1 MSQGARETN
10 RVTPLDVEYYQFCR
24 EQLRPYFGRVMWAS
38 QGLPLR
44 HVVMQELVRLEA
56 SRQGAGPFHI
66 LEVGSWAGGSAITWA
81 EALTRHHRADGRV
94 VCVDPWKPYFDVKK
108 RPDAAVYRE
117 MSDALANDTIY
128 ELFLHNITTAGHAG
142 LVLPLRGAATAML
155 PALPRNYF
163 DLVFVDGDHSYAA
176 VLADI
181 QAAGGLIKDGGVLCG
196 DDLERQSFEIDQ
208 AYARTQIESDYIR
221 DPRSGHEYHPGV
233 TLAVGELFGEV
244 SQVAGCW
251 AVRKRGTGWE
261 RFDMSPARCSEDRI
275 PAHLIRRD
283 PTVDQEFQ
291 RWREQRSRPA
301 SVAVPRGAERGE
313 QVRTASAVS
322 RASVAAPRQRAL
334 LIQLDFQTW
343 ATARPWTYSAAFGV
357 QEGLRANGVECVTVP
372 AIAENAC
379 STPASWVYH
388 ARKALAGQHFDQV
401 WLWLIHT
408 PLDQATLEWVAQL
421 APVRVGVLMES
432 LRYDADDYSW
442 APQLKGRAAHLEAQ
456 LPYLTHVL
464 APDEQDAAELRTRGF
479 ANVLWWPP
487 MVPERFI
494 VTPAGAPT
502 QPQAV
507 FHGTPYGRRQHWVS
521 EPSLSRRLQYAKG
534 AQPPTNNQQLFDQLQ
549 QVAAQYLA
557 EGHAVTDEAIRE
569 YAQSLQQIRLAEFNE
584 WMGHLAQWPAI
595 VNLPSLAKFYGGRVI
610 EAMAAGRPVIS
621 WDIPGHPKNRGLFEP
636 EKDILLFPQD
646 APEALAGQID
656 RILHDRALAESL
668 AQRAQGK
675 IKRYHTAERRLQG
688 TLEWIRTG
696 QTPDYGLSEQANSP
710 SAAQTTVPAP
720 AAQSSP
726 SATGLPTADPI
737 SHPSAKVSMDQNA
750 FYVDLFVNKPAW
762 STPEPNADEAARWS
776 KIASFLEHVVRQT
789 RRETPGRTLRILDVG
804 CGRGWLTNLATV
816 YGTCEGIEPVAGVVE
831 HARRMFPHIRF
842 EAGTPETVLAR
853 PDFMPFDIVL
863 CSEVIEHVP
872 HPEKPG
878 FVSQLAQLLTSE
890 GYLILT
896 TPRGDVWEEWRRIA
910 PPNQP
915 VEDWVTEQ
923 QLGQLLADGGFH
935 HLGLERIPI
944 EVPSLRY
951 FPAATA
957 HDYRTK
963 TLMPIYQVWACRRT
977 AATGTHPVPFTR
989 RPMVS
994 VIVPTH
1000 NRPDRL
1006 RMALESLNS
1015 QQYQD
1020 FEVIVVNDGTTP
1032 VESVVAEMN
1041 CAGRT
1046 TLVNHDRNRGLAG
1059 ARNTGLRHATGTYVA
1074 YLDDDD
1080 RFLSDHLGTL
1090 VAFLERGTHQV
1101 AYTDA
1106 WRVTEQEAG
1115 AEATVLRRDRPYS
1128 YEFDAQRLLVH
1139 NYIPVLCLMH
1149 RRSCLDEVGLFDE
1162 SLFVHED
1169 WDLWIRLATVYPF
1182 AHIAQTTAEYT
1193 WRTDGSSMTSHD
1205 HDAFCRTTD
1214 IIYRKYFPYVAAQ
1227 PTMLEAQRH
1236 HLAGLKGRAKKPSYA
1251 CSIVIPVWNNAALT
1265 RQCLTALAEV
1275 TDDVT
1280 YEVILVDNG
1289 STDGVQDFLRTLGGD
1304 VQVIRNEENLG
1315 FAKACNQ
1322 GARAARGEFLV
1333 FLNNDTIPL
1342 KGWLSALVEDIRAHA
1357 DVAVV
1362 GSKLLFEDGSIQHAG
1377 VAFSRECLMPYH
1389 MYRGGRAEAACAN
1402 RRRELQCVTAACMLV
1417 RRRVFEQVDGFDEG
1431 YRNGFEDVDLCL
1443 KIRKQ
1448 AWKIVYQPKSVLY
1461 HLESKTPGRKIHEL
1475 DNSQRLRERWGDCW
1489 WLTDEDLLHFE
1500 DGYALHTHV
1509 TDGMLSYRLQ
1519 LIVDP
1524 EIKAQR
1530 EILADVQRAAHR
1542 QDITAVSAFLA
1553 RVDEWPADPWILR
1566 WGVLVCLGV
1575 AQPQLAI
1582 PFWRRILTFE
1592 EDAYARIGLAK
1603 QALETGA
1610 FDEADFHLTALLQQ
1624 DPSHGEGWLLR
1635 GIVAMQRNAYQQAE
1649 EAFERAKLSGAD
1661 SRKASLGIVM
1671 AAMGA
1676 GRAEA
1681 AWSQLMT
1688 LCANEPDDEECM
1700 HWLLRCGTMLQRW
1713 EAVASRLAAFVA
1725 RNPGNVAMRFAL
1737 AGVLLRSGRRGDAQ
1751 REFER
1756 LRALSPTFEG
1766 MDELAR
1772 QLAEAEGQLV
1782 PDHAA

>member
-1 MSQGARETN
+1 MSQGANEAN
-10 RVTPLDVEYYQFCR
+10 QVTSLDVEYYQFCR
-24 EQLRPYFGRVMWAS
+24 EQQRPYFGRVMWAS

-81 EALTRHHRADGRV
+81 EALTRHHHANGRV
-94 VCVDPWKPYFDVKK
+94 VCIDPWKPYFDVTK

-117 MSDALANDTIY
+117 MSEALAKDTIY

-181 QAAGGLIKDGGVLCG
+181 RAAGAVIKDGGVLCG
-196 DDLERQSFEIDQ
+196 DDLEHQLFEIDQ

-221 DPRSGHEYHPGV
+221 DPRLGYEYHPGV
-233 TLAVGELFGEV
+233 TLAVGELFGDV

-251 AVRKRGTGWE
+251 AVRKRGTRWE
-261 RFDMSPARCSEDRI
+261 RFDMSTVRCSEDRI

-283 PTVDQEFQ
+283 PTGDPEFQ
-291 RWREQRSRPA
+291 RWRAQRVRAA
-301 SVAVPRGAERGE
+301 SVAVSIGE
-313 QVRTASAVS
+313 NSGQQGKTASPVGTD
-322 RASVAAPRQRAL
+322 SVAAPRQRAL
-334 LIQLDFQTW
+334 LIQLDFHTW
-343 ATARPWTYSAAFGV
+343 AAARPWTYSAAFGV
-357 QEGLRANGVECVTVP
+357 QEGLQANGVECVTVP
-372 AIAENAC
+372 AIAEHDC

-388 ARKALAGQHFDQV
+388 AKKALAGQHFDQV

-432 LRYDADDYSW
+432 LRYDAEDYAW
-442 APQLKGRAAHLEAQ
+442 APQLKLRPSHLDAQ
-456 LPYLTHVL
+456 LPHLTHVL
-464 APDEQDAAELRTRGF
+464 APDEQDVTELQARGF

-494 VTPAGAPT
+494 VSPTGAPT
-502 QPQAV
+502 RSQAV
-507 FHGTPYGRRQHWVS
+507 FHGTPYGRRQHWIS
-521 EPSLSRRLQYAKG
+521 EPSLSGRLHCAKG
-534 AQPPTNNQQLFDQLQ
+534 AQSLTKNQQLFDQLQ

-557 EGHAVTDEAIRE
+557 EGHVVTDEAIRE
-569 YAQSLQQIRLAEFNE
+569 YAQSLQQIRLAEFTE
-584 WMGHLAQWPAI
+584 WMEQLVQWPAI

-621 WDIPGHPKNRGLFEP
+621 WDIPGHPRNKGLFEP
-636 EKDILLFPQD
+636 ETEILLFPQD
-646 APEALAGQID
+646 DPQALAEQIN
-656 RILHDRALAESL
+656 RILHDRASAQTL

-688 TLEWIRTG
+688 TLDWIRTG
-696 QTPDYGLSEQANSP
+696 QAPDYGLSGQAHSS
-710 SAAQTTVPAP
+710 SAIQTTVQVPGAPSLP
-720 AAQSSP
+720 AATP
-726 SATGLPTADPI
+726 LPTAAPI
-737 SHPSAKVSMDQNA
+737 SHPSHKVSMDQSA

-776 KIASFLEHVVRQT
+776 KIASFLEHVMRET
-789 RRETPGRTLRILDVG
+789 RREIPGRALRILDVG
-804 CGRGWLTNLATV
+804 CGRGWLTNLATA

-853 PDFMPFDIVL
+853 PDFKPFDVVL

-872 HPEKPG
+872 HPQKPG
-878 FVSQLAQLLTSE
+878 FVVQLAQLLTSD

-923 QLGQLLADGGFH
+923 QLSQLLADGGFH

-963 TLMPIYQVWACRRT
+963 TLLPIYQVWACRRT
-977 AATGTHPVPFTR
+977 AATGTRPMPFTR
-989 RPMVS
+989 KPMVS
-994 VIVPTH
+994 VIVPTY

-1006 RMALESLNS
+1006 RMALHSLNS

-1032 VESVVAEMN
+1032 VESVLAEMN
-1041 CAGRT
+1041 CAGRM
-1046 TLVNHDRNRGLAG
+1046 TLVNHDHNRGLAA

-1080 RFLSDHLGTL
+1080 RFLPDHLGTL

-1106 WRVTEQEAG
+1106 WRVSEQEAR
-1115 AEATVLRRDRPYS
+1115 ADVHEVSRDRPYS
-1128 YEFDAQRLLVH
+1128 YDFDAQRLLVQ

-1149 RRSCLDEVGLFDE
+1149 RRSCLDEVGMFDE

-1182 AHIAQTTAEYT
+1182 AHIAQTTAEFT
-1193 WRTDGSSMTSHD
+1193 WRTDGSSMSSHD

-1214 IIYRKYFPYVAAQ
+1214 IIYRKYFPYAAAQ
-1227 PTMLEAQRH
+1227 PKLLEAQRH
-1236 HLAGLKGRAKKPSYA
+1236 HLAELKGRTKKASYA
-1251 CSIVIPVWNNAALT
+1251 CSIIIPVWNNLALT
-1265 RQCLTALAEV
+1265 TQCLTALAEV
-1275 TDDVT
+1275 TQDVS
-1280 YEVILVDNG
+1280 YEVIVVDNH
-1289 STDGVQDFLRTLGGD
+1289 STDRTPDFLGQLGGD
-1304 VQVIRNEENLG
+1304 VKIITNDDNLG

-1322 GARAARGEFLV
+1322 GARAAQGEFLV

-1342 KGWLSALVEDIRAHA
+1342 KGWLSALVEEVRRYP

-1389 MYRGGRAEAACAN
+1389 MYRSGRAEAACAN

-1443 KIRKQ
+1443 KIREKE
-1448 AWKIVYQPKSVLY
+1448 WKIVYQPRSVLY
-1461 HLESKTPGRKIHEL
+1461 HLESKTPGRKTHEQ
-1475 DNSQRLRERWGDCW
+1475 DNGRRLRERWGACW
-1489 WLTDEDLLHFE
+1489 WLPDEDLLHFE

-1509 TDGMLSYRLQ
+1509 HDGMLSYRLQ
-1519 LIVDP
+1519 PITDP
-1524 EIKAQR
+1524 TTKAQR
-1530 EILADVQRAAHR
+1530 AILADVQRAAYSR
-1542 QDITAVSAFLA
+1542 DLNAVSALLA

-1566 WGVLVCLGV
+1566 WGVLVCFST
-1575 AQPQLAI
+1575 AQPKLAI
-1582 PFWRRILTFE
+1582 PFWRRILTLE
-1592 EDAYARIGLAK
+1592 EDSPARVGLAR
-1603 QALETGA
+1603 QALESGA
-1610 FDEADFHLTALLQQ
+1610 LDEADLHLTALLKH

-1635 GIVAMQRNAYQQAE
+1635 GIVAMQHTNYAE
-1649 EAFERAKLSGAD
+1649 AERAFEQAKVSGGD
-1661 SRKASLGIVM
+1661 LRKATLGIVM
-1671 AAMGA
+1671 AAMGNN
-1676 GRAEA
+1676 RAEA
-1681 AWSQLMT
+1681 AWSHAMA

-1700 HWLLRCGTMLQRW
+1700 YWMLKCGTALERW
-1713 EAVASRLAAFVA
+1713 DVVSSRLTTFLA

-1751 REFER
+1751 REYDR
-1756 LRALSPTFEG
+1756 LLVLAPTFEG
-1766 MDELAR
+1766 MDELAK
-1772 QLAEAEGQLV
+1772 QLAEPECRVV